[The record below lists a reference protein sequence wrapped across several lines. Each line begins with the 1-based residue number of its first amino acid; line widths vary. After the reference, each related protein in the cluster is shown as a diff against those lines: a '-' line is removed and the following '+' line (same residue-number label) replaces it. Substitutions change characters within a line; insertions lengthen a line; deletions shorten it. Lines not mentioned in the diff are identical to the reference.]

1 MNIHEYQ
8 AKNLLKDY
16 DISVPEGWLAESA
29 EQAKNI
35 AEREGRPLVVKAQ
48 VHTGGRGKA
57 GGVKLVGTAEQ
68 AAQFTEGLLGSV
80 LVTHQTGEQ
89 GLPVN
94 SVYLESTC
102 DIAHEYYLSLLV
114 DRGRERIVIIA
125 SAAGGMD
132 IEAIAETQPD
142 KIVTVPIHPA
152 TGLQGHHVR
161 TLLAGL
167 DLPMSEGKA
176 WFKLLDGLYRL
187 VWDKDAS
194 QVEINPLVRTGQ
206 GDWLALDAKINF
218 DDNALYAHP
227 DISGLRDSNQEDA
240 KETLAREHDLNY
252 IALDGAIGCMVNG
265 AGLAMATMDLVK
277 LKGGLPANFLDV
289 GGGADKQRVTEAF
302 KLILADPNVKAV
314 LVNIFGGIVKCDIIA
329 EGILAAIEEVQVS
342 VPVVVRLEG
351 THAEQGR
358 KLLNESGLK
367 LTAAENLSQAAELA
381 VTQARAA

>member
-8 AKNLLKDY
+8 AKNLLRAY
-16 DISVPEGWLAESA
+16 DIAVPEGWLAESV

-35 AEREGRPLVVKAQ
+35 AEREARPLVVKAQ

-57 GGVKLVGTAEQ
+57 GGVKLVDTAEQ
-68 AAQFTEGLLGSV
+68 AAQFTDYLLGSV

-114 DRGRERIVIIA
+114 DRGRERVIIIA

-132 IEAIAETQPD
+132 IETIAETEPD

-167 DLPMSEGKA
+167 ELPMSEGKA
-176 WFKLLDGLYRL
+176 WYKLLDGLYRL
-187 VWDKDAS
+187 VRDKDAG
-194 QVEINPLVRTGQ
+194 QVEINPLVRTRQ
-206 GDWLALDAKINF
+206 GDWLTLDAKINF

-227 DISGLRDSNQEDA
+227 DIAALRDPRQEDA
-240 KETLAREHDLNY
+240 KETQAREHDLNY
-252 IALDGAIGCMVNG
+252 ISLDGDIGCMVNG

-302 KLILADPNVKAV
+302 KLILADPKVKAV

-329 EGILAAIEEVQVS
+329 EGILAAIEEVHVG

-351 THAEQGR
+351 THAEHGR